1 MSLARADGVHSAR
14 SVVRLI
20 RTASYSCPMTHADTD
35 RFRRVLDHIDR
46 HLDGDLSLER
56 LASIAAYSRYHFH
69 RRFVALTGMPV
80 HRYVQ
85 LSRFKRAAWQAAFR
99 PDVNVTAMALDSGY
113 ESVEAFSRA
122 FRQRLG
128 QSPSAFRESPDWRVW
143 ATAWR
148 ELDQAR
154 RWLMPP
160 LYSSD
165 AVRIVH
171 FPETMVACLPHRG
184 APERIGETIRRFI
197 DWRRAHG
204 LSPAKADTWN
214 VLYDDPDVTPS
225 DAFRMDL
232 CVTCAAVEPN
242 DAGVALS
249 RLAGGRCAMLRH
261 EGPDASLA
269 DALRFLYDEWLSGSD
284 ELPGDAPLF
293 LRRVRFF
300 PDVAE
305 HEAVTE
311 IYLPLAGHAA
321 TD

>member
-1 MSLARADGVHSAR
+1 M
-14 SVVRLI
+14 I
-20 RTASYSCPMTHADTD
+20 PADTD

-46 HLDGDLSLER
+46 HLDEDLSLER
-56 LASIAAYSRYHFH
+56 LATVAVYSRYHFH
-69 RRFVALTGMPV
+69 RRFAALTGLQV

-85 LSRFKRAAWQAAFR
+85 LSRFKRAAWKAAFR
-99 PDVNVTAMALDSGY
+99 SEVSVTAMALESGY

-148 ELDQAR
+148 ELDEAR
-154 RWLMPP
+154 RWLMPQV
-160 LYSSD
+160 YSAD
-165 AVRIVH
+165 AVRIVD
-171 FPETMVACLPHRG
+171 FPETAVACLSHHG
-184 APERIGETIRRFI
+184 ASERIGETIRRFI

-204 LSPAKADTWN
+204 LSPAKAATWN
-214 VLYDDPDVTPS
+214 VLYDDPDIIPP

-232 CVTCAAVEPN
+232 CVSCATVERN
-242 DAGVALS
+242 EVGVVAS
-249 RLAGGRCAMLRH
+249 RLDGGRCAMLRH
-261 EGPDASLA
+261 EGPDTGLA
-269 DALRFLYDEWLSGSD
+269 DAVRFLYGEWLTGSD
-284 ELPGDAPLF
+284 ELPRDAPLF

-311 IYLPLAGHAA
+311 IYLPLASPR
-321 TD
+321 